1 MRTTIIAAIA
11 MMLAVSC
18 YAQQNT
24 RQTAKDAV
32 LDNIFARTS
41 VRAFTDQPVPEEMV
55 ETLLKAGMA
64 APTAMN
70 SQPWSFVVINDK
82 DVLNECGVAYNPPMA
97 IVVCG
102 DYIDQNGN
110 EKPYWEHDCSA
121 ATENILLAAQ
131 ALGLGAVWTAGY
143 PGIARIAHAREVLG
157 LPENIMPLCIIP
169 IGYPAGENKPKDK
182 WDPGKVHYNKW

>member
-11 MMLAVSC
+11 MMLTVSC

-41 VRAFTDQPVPEEMV
+41 VRAFTNQPVPEEMV

-82 DVLNECGVAYNPPMA
+82 DILNECGVSYNPPMA
-97 IVVCG
+97 IVV
-102 DYIDQNGN
+102 
-110 EKPYWEHDCSA
+110 
-121 ATENILLAAQ
+121 
-131 ALGLGAVWTAGY
+131 
-143 PGIARIAHAREVLG
+143 
-157 LPENIMPLCIIP
+157 
-169 IGYPAGENKPKDK
+169 
-182 WDPGKVHYNKW
+182 